1 MPLVPTPFDAVH
13 IGARVVVR
21 YRLDPDREGSGAG
34 PSMTDVTGEL
44 VARGDTEVVVA
55 GRHGHVTV
63 RRDRIVAAKEIPPRP
78 SRRGAAHL
86 ALSVA
91 DLQRVMSPSWG
102 AIEREHLGDWELR
115 ASQGFTQR
123 ANSVLPIGDPG
134 VPLTEAVD
142 RVERWYAVRGLPAR
156 VSLAGPVGFE
166 PAEDPLGAELL
177 ARGWTSG
184 DRTLNLTAPTEVIAA
199 ADPGGP
205 DVLVTRELDESW
217 LGAYRLS
224 REVEPEAAPQVLAGS
239 PVTLFGSISLGGGLA
254 QKLGLTTPGSRAPR
268 PVAIGRVGLARGW
281 AGLGALWTDP
291 AFRRRGLGTRLTTQ
305 LASVARA
312 EGIHLMH
319 LQVEADNAAG
329 IALYEGLG
337 FARHSSYVYLTAA
350 RP

>member
-21 YRLDPDREGSGAG
+21 YRLDPGRDDPSTG

-44 VARGDTEVVVA
+44 VARSDTEVVVA
-55 GRHGHVTV
+55 GRRGDVTV
-63 RRDRIVAAKEIPPRP
+63 ARSSIVAAKEIPPRP
-78 SRRGAAHL
+78 SRRGAPHL

-91 DLQRVMSPSWG
+91 ELQRVMSSSWG
-102 AIEREHLGDWELR
+102 AIEREHLGGWELR

-123 ANSVLPIGDPG
+123 GNSVLPVGDPG
-134 VPLTEAVD
+134 LPLAEAVD

-166 PAEDPLGAELL
+166 PATDPLGAELL

-184 DRTLNLTAPTEVIAA
+184 DRTLNLTAPTDVVAA

-205 DVLVTRELDESW
+205 DVLVTDELDEAW
-217 LGAYRLS
+217 LDTYRRS
-224 REVEPEAAPQVLAGS
+224 REAPPEVAALVLGGS
-239 PVTLFGSISLGGGLA
+239 PATMFGSISLGGGLA
-254 QKLGLTTPGSRAPR
+254 QQLGLTTPGTRAPG
-268 PVAIGRVGLARGW
+268 PVAIGRLGLASGW

-291 AFRRRGLGTRLTTQ
+291 AFRRRGLGARLTTR
-305 LASVARA
+305 LASAARTR
-312 EGIHLMH
+312 GTHLMH
-319 LQVEADNAAG
+319 LQVEADNVAG

-337 FARHSSYVYLTAA
+337 FERHSSYVYLTAGA
-350 RP
+350 P